1 MAQLSD
7 DLRFQELP
15 PEDVREQIKQ
25 SMDKAGWKYILIE
38 HTTWYNQKTRCKHD
52 IYNMPI
58 IALSNTSNRPK
69 AINEIYVETRVGT
82 GAYWEKKAHYTY
94 NRDYVHVNIC
104 CRTSSDSGCIELR
117 DKDDENKRYK
127 IYYESICNPITQSHF
142 FTTKSL
148 DELKLIF
155 TGQLM
160 GQNNNS
166 PFRTVDSVA
175 GTYYDRCITVQN
187 STTFI
192 KRSAPIL
199 QLLTRASIYDLQKKE
214 YLIKKLQEVH
224 FPTEN
229 EVACKLIGD
238 GCYSIRTKKE
248 MEELKEKK
256 QLSAYYPII
265 THEMCTDIINN
276 IPKMDIE
283 FGCFGLGSAGT
294 GVLDLLSRSIFFDS
308 YLLVDFDTV
317 ESKNLRN
324 QWYTRNSLTLTKTRA
339 SEAILRNRK
348 VSFDTDRITIITY
361 NKKFQEVPLQNF
373 NFVYVFSAFDS
384 IEARLEF
391 VKTLHDN
398 KIEARYLID
407 TRYDDLT
414 ASIFFIDMKQQD
426 QVDYYLNGLIEDK
439 KAFDNLNKDKIVK
452 TADDFIAY
460 LEAKRCFESSCSKTQ
475 RMLVNKIE
483 PTAPVDKYFECPDT
497 SCGNDRCKEMYKKFF
512 EEHIKDKI
520 TLYKTEEESSCVRQ
534 NFMDIYHFASTF
546 VFDAIRQ
553 IEDKQ
558 PKPFTH
564 VDVTTDP
571 LPKSLLIRK

>member
-15 PEDVREQIKQ
+15 PEDVREQIRQ

-38 HTTWYNQKTRCKHD
+38 HTTWYNHKTRCKHD

-58 IALSNTSNRPK
+58 IAQGNTSSRPK
-69 AINEIYVETRVGT
+69 AITELYVETKEIGSI
-82 GAYWEKKAHYTY
+82 WERKAHYVY

-104 CRTSSDSGCIELR
+104 NRTSSDSGVIELP

-127 IYYESICNPITQSHF
+127 LYYESICNPITQSHF

-175 GTYYDRCITVQN
+175 GTYYDGCLLVQN

-199 QLLTRASIYDLQKKE
+199 QLLTKASIYDLQKKE
-214 YLIKKLQEVH
+214 YLLKKLQEIK
-224 FPTEN
+224 FPKEN

-238 GCYSIRTKKE
+238 TYYTIKTK
-248 MEELKEKK
+248 EELEEFKERKSI
-256 QLSAYYPII
+256 SAYYPII

-276 IPKMDIE
+276 IPKMDID

-324 QWYTRNSLTLTKTRA
+324 QWYTRNNISLNKTKS
-339 SEAILRNRK
+339 SEAILKSRK
-348 VSFDTDRITIITY
+348 SSFTADGITILSY

-373 NFVYVFSAFDS
+373 NFKYVFSAFDS

-398 KIEARYLID
+398 KVEAQYLID

-414 ASIFFIDMKQQD
+414 ASVFFIDMKEQD
-426 QVDYYLNGLIEDK
+426 QVDYYLNGLVEDK
-439 KAFDNLNKDKIVK
+439 KAFDNINKDKIIK
-452 TADDFIAY
+452 TEEDFINY
-460 LEAKRCFESSCSKTQ
+460 LETKNCFANSCSNTQ
-475 RMLVNKIE
+475 KELMRKMKPGYSTGE
-483 PTAPVDKYFECPDT
+483 YFSCPGT
-497 SCGNDRCKEMYKKFF
+497 TCGGEACRNMYKQVFNNV
-512 EEHIKDKI
+512 IKDKI

>member
-15 PEDVREQIKQ
+15 PEDVREQIRQ

-58 IALSNTSNRPK
+58 IALGNTSNRPK
-69 AINEIYVETRVGT
+69 AINEIYIETRT
-82 GAYWEKKAHYTY
+82 REGALWERKAHYTY

-104 CRTSSDSGCIELR
+104 SRTSSDSGVIELR

-127 IYYESICNPITQSHF
+127 INYESICNPITQSHF
-142 FTTKSL
+142 FSTQNL

-160 GQNNNS
+160 GQNGNS
-166 PFRTVDSVA
+166 PFRNVESVA
-175 GTYYDRCITVQN
+175 GTYYDACLYTN
-187 STTFI
+187 NNGSFI

-199 QLLTRASIYDLQKKE
+199 QLLTKASIYDLQKKE
-214 YLIKKLQEVH
+214 YLINKLQEIQ
-224 FPTEN
+224 FPKED
-229 EVACKLIGD
+229 EVACKLID
-238 GCYSIRTKKE
+238 KNAYLIKTKKE
-248 MEELKEKK
+248 LEELKEKK
-256 QLSAYYPII
+256 QLSSYYPII

-276 IPKMDIE
+276 IPKMDID

-308 YLLVDFDTV
+308 YLLVDFDYV
-317 ESKNLRN
+317 EAKNLRN
-324 QWYTRNSLTLTKTRA
+324 QWYNRNSLTLLKTRA
-339 SEAILRNRK
+339 SEAILKGRK
-348 VSFDTDRITIITY
+348 VSFEADRITVISY
-361 NKKFQEVPLQNF
+361 NKRFQEVPLQNF
-373 NFVYVFSAFDS
+373 NFEYVFSAFDS

-398 KIEARYLID
+398 KIEVRYLID

-414 ASIFFIDMKQQD
+414 ASIFFIDMKEQD

-439 KAFDNLNKDKIVK
+439 KAFDNINKDKTIE
-452 TADDFIAY
+452 TEEDFINY
-460 LEAKRCFESSCSKTQ
+460 LETKECFTNNCSMLQKELMRKIKPGYSINDYFNCPGSSCGGEACKDMYKQ
-475 RMLVNKIE
+475 VFNNVIKNKI
-483 PTAPVDKYFECPDT
+483 
-497 SCGNDRCKEMYKKFF
+497 
-512 EEHIKDKI
+512 I
-520 TLYKTEEESSCVRQ
+520 LYKTEEESSCVRQ

-553 IEDKQ
+553 IQDKQ

-564 VDVTTDP
+564 IDVTTDP